1 MRFDILTL
9 FPEIFSGLISSGVLG
24 RAVKKGILEINLINI
39 RDFGCGPHK
48 IVDDRP
54 FGGGAGMVM
63 KVSPIYKAL
72 KSIELLSGRSVVIML
87 SPQGELFDQDMA
99 RELLSFKQIVLICG
113 RYEGVDER
121 VRLYYVDREI
131 SIGDYI
137 LSGGELAA
145 MVIIDVIG
153 RLIPGVLHS
162 KDSLSEE
169 TFSNGLLKYP
179 QYTRPREFDG
189 KKVPEVLLSGDH
201 ERIKRWRRRESLKR
215 TLLRR
220 PELLKKAL
228 LSDQDKKVLEELK
241 RELNIS

>member
-9 FPEIFSGLISSGVLG
+9 FPEVFSGLISSGVLG

-63 KVSPIYKAL
+63 KVSPIYRAL
-72 KSIELLSGRSVVIML
+72 RSIDRVDGRSVVIML
-87 SPQGELFDQDMA
+87 SPQGDLFDQDMA

-145 MVIIDVIG
+145 MVIIDVVG

-162 KDSLSEE
+162 KDSLNEE
-169 TFSNGLLKYP
+169 TLSNGLLKYP

-201 ERIKRWRRRESLKR
+201 ERIKRWRRKESLKR

-220 PELLKKAL
+220 PELLKEAL
-228 LSDQDKKVLEELK
+228 LSDQDKKLLEELK

>member
-201 ERIKRWRRRESLKR
+201 ERIKRWRRKESLKR

>member
-9 FPEIFSGLISSGVLG
+9 FPEVFSGLISSGVLG

-63 KVSPIYKAL
+63 KVSPIYRAL
-72 KSIELLSGRSVVIML
+72 RSIDRVDGRSVVIML
-87 SPQGELFDQDMA
+87 SPQGDLFDQDMA

-145 MVIIDVIG
+145 MVIIDVVG

-162 KDSLSEE
+162 KDSLNEE
-169 TFSNGLLKYP
+169 TLINGLLKYP

-201 ERIKRWRRRESLKR
+201 ERIKRWRRKESLKR

-220 PELLKKAL
+220 PELLKEAL
-228 LSDQDKKVLEELK
+228 LSDQDKKLLEELK

>member
-189 KKVPEVLLSGDH
+189 KKVPEVLLSGNH
-201 ERIKRWRRRESLKR
+201 ERIKRWRRKESLKR

>member
-9 FPEIFSGLISSGVLG
+9 FPEVFSGLISSGVLG

-63 KVSPIYKAL
+63 KVSPIYRAL
-72 KSIELLSGRSVVIML
+72 RSIDRVDGRSVVIML
-87 SPQGELFDQDMA
+87 SPQGDLFDQDMA

-145 MVIIDVIG
+145 MVIIDVVG

-162 KDSLSEE
+162 KDSLNEE
-169 TFSNGLLKYP
+169 TLSNGLLKYP

-201 ERIKRWRRRESLKR
+201 ERIKRWRRKESLKR

-220 PELLKKAL
+220 SELLKEAL